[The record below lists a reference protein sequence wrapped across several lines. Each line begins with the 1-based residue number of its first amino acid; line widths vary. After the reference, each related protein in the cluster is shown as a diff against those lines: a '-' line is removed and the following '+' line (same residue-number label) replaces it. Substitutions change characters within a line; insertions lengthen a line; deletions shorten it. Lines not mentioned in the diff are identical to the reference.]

1 MAHIPYGYQIRN
13 GQAVIVEDQASQ
25 IRSLYHTFLRGLSI
39 SSAGKEAGIPLSR
52 TAIGKI
58 LSNRVYLGDGYYPQI
73 IEESLFDR
81 VQAERTDRL
90 STIAAPRR
98 SSAPPAVPVQTS
110 FVLKRLPEKEG
121 DPVSDA
127 QSLYESIQAMQPP
140 EGTGLPGDP
149 TIPWKAALQGHAGI
163 SRTAAPQAQAMHPTR
178 NTTVLPVNPALH
190 ASVQASPLL
199 TPEERTGKTIRC
211 IPAYTALHKPET
223 LDEPPRLQRV
233 AAYCRVST
241 DLEEQESSY
250 EAQVRHYTEYIKANP
265 AWELA
270 GIYAD
275 EGISGTDT
283 KKREEFNR
291 MMDACMA
298 GEIDLII
305 TKSISR
311 FARNTIDCLRSI
323 RQLKAQQIA
332 VYFEKENINT
342 LDAKGE
348 VLITIMA
355 SLAQQESQSISQNV
369 KMGIHY
375 QYQQGK
381 VRINHSCFL
390 GYTKDASGNLV
401 IVPDEAEIVRRIFR
415 EFLAGKST
423 RKIALDL
430 TRDGV
435 PTATGRGKWYDS
447 TIRSMLRNEKY
458 MGDALLQ
465 KFYTVDFLTKK
476 KARNLGELPQY
487 YVENNHEPII
497 SREIY
502 QQAQGE
508 LLRREHLYS
517 ASGMREVHSCKY
529 ALSGHMV
536 CGICGSSYRRMR
548 SKIPTQNT
556 IWRCKMHLTKSTACE
571 GRSVPEKEVQT
582 AVLQALNSLASDH
595 DYFLQRRDTIHEQ
608 IQNTLQT
615 EINRISYLIHA
626 IQEQISGCGVQLE
639 MKKDDPD
646 LKNRMQD
653 LSLQLGGLQSYKRR
667 LSEQKASLAYE
678 ERQLTNIL
686 DFINSRKMSGTFTPE
701 RTFREEEIML
711 LLDQVRVIENGY
723 VVSFKVGRVIEV
735 LAV

>member
-1 MAHIPYGYQIRN
+1 MAHIPYGYQIKN
-13 GQAVIVEDQASQ
+13 GQAIIIEDQAEQ
-25 IRSLYHTFLRGLSI
+25 IRSLYHAFLKGLSI
-39 SSAGKEAGIPLSR
+39 DLAGKEAGIPLSR
-52 TAIGKI
+52 TAVGKI
-58 LSNRVYLGDGYYPQI
+58 LANRVYLGDEYYQKI
-73 IEESLFDR
+73 IEGSLFER
-81 VQAERTDRL
+81 VQTERAGRL
-90 STIAAPRR
+90 SSLSSSRR

-110 FVLKRLPEKEG
+110 FILNRLPEKEG

-127 QSLYESIQAMQPP
+127 QLLYRSIKGVQLP
-140 EGTGLPGDP
+140 EEAALPGR
-149 TIPWKAALQGHAGI
+149 
-163 SRTAAPQAQAMHPTR
+163 S
-178 NTTVLPVNPALH
+178 TTVLPGNPSTPDTGQA
-190 ASVQASPLL
+190 ASLL
-199 TPEERTGKTIRC
+199 TPEERAGKSIRC
-211 IPAYTALHKPET
+211 IPAYAALHKPEV

-250 EAQVRHYTEYIKANP
+250 EAQVRHYTEYIRANP
-265 AWELA
+265 AWEMA

-283 KKREEFNR
+283 KKCEEFNR

-298 GEIDLII
+298 GEIDLVI

-323 RQLKAQQIA
+323 RQLKSQQIA

-355 SLAQQESQSISQNV
+355 SLAQQESQSISQNI

-401 IVPDEAEIVRRIFR
+401 IVPKEAEIVRRIFR

-465 KFYTVDFLTKK
+465 KSYTVDFLTKK

-487 YVENNHEPII
+487 YVENDHEPII

-502 QQAQGE
+502 QQTQGE
-508 LLRREHLYS
+508 LLRRENLYS

-548 SKIPTQNT
+548 AKISTQNT
-556 IWRCKMHLTKSTACE
+556 IWRCKMHLSDSSSCE
-571 GRSVPEKEVQT
+571 SRSVPEKEVHI
-582 AVLQALNSLASDH
+582 AVLQVLNSLAAEK
-595 DYFLQRRDTIHEQ
+595 DYFRHRREGILKQSLES
-608 IQNTLQT
+608 LQT
-615 EINRISYLIHA
+615 ETNRVSYLIHGL
-626 IQEQISGCGVQLE
+626 QQQISDCGVQLE
-639 MKKDDPD
+639 MRKDDPD
-646 LKNRMQD
+646 LKKQMQE
-653 LSLQLGGLQSYKRR
+653 LSLQLTGLQNYKKR
-667 LSEQKASLAYE
+667 LNEQKASLAYE
-678 ERQLTNIL
+678 ERQLANIL
-686 DFINSRKMSGTFTPE
+686 DFINSHEKHGIFYPEHTFH
-701 RTFREEEIML
+701 EEEIML
-711 LLDQVRVIENGY
+711 LLDQVRVIEHGY

-735 LAV
+735 LESPEEE